1 MLVGSAQAAPTAS
14 PAPAMFKQLIG
25 NIPVGVKGAKALGTR
40 LDPQTRIDVALTL
53 PLRNKAAL
61 DDLDAHLFDPAD
73 PLYHK
78 YPTDQEMIDRFS
90 PAQADYDAV
99 AAFARSQGLTV
110 TQTFKN
116 RMLVDVSGP
125 AAAVET
131 AFGVRLMQFQDK
143 DGRVFHAPDQ
153 EPSVPAALAPRL
165 LGVLGMDDDA
175 VAIPQMALGKIPS
188 SKLRQ
193 ARKMTPLLQQ
203 PVGPGDGGGGTGGG
217 TTPPPLTIT
226 GTAIS
231 GTGTVLTSHF
241 SGPYG
246 YISPSDI
253 KTAYNLNS
261 VPSTGQG
268 QILDM
273 VELNGFNP
281 SDITAYEDAFG
292 LPHVPIQ
299 IISVDGVSN
308 VISTVDTT
316 YLHSSPAEATL
327 DLEMAVGIAP
337 GLSLI
342 RVYEGPLSSKG
353 LLDILN
359 TTSSAAGRAYQTS
372 CSWAFTENGLS
383 TTQKQSEGNA
393 LQYMISLGNCFFASS
408 GDWGPYD
415 DSTHDNVTALDP
427 ASQGWACAVGGTKL
441 FTDQYGN
448 YSSETTWN
456 EPYGGKYF
464 AGGGSIS
471 NYWLIRNQK
480 PVISAASGGSTTMR
494 NVPDVSLNS
503 AIDFALYFNGGWYP
517 GGGTSAAT
525 PIWASFLALV
535 NSRLNGQSIPPLA
548 DFTSTLYS
556 IAQGPGYG
564 ADFHDIADGSNNRKY
579 QGGPGNQ
586 AVPGYD
592 LTTGLGSFNGANLF
606 SDLVA
611 RAGGR

>member
-1 MLVGSAQAAPTAS
+1 MLVGSAQATPTAS
-14 PAPAMFKQLIG
+14 PVPAMFKQLTG

-61 DDLDAHLFDPAD
+61 DDLDARLFDPAD

-78 YPTDQEMIDRFS
+78 YPTDQEMIDHFS
-90 PAQADYDAV
+90 PTQADYDAV

-125 AAAVET
+125 AAAVEA

-143 DGRVFHAPDQ
+143 DGRIFHAPDQ

-175 VAIPQMALGKIPS
+175 VAIPQMVLGKIPS

-193 ARKMTPLLQQ
+193 ARKMTPLFQQ

-217 TTPPPLTIT
+217 TTPPLT
-226 GTAIS
+226 IS
-231 GTGTVLTSHF
+231 GTVGGGTGGSSSPYF
-241 SGPYG
+241 SGPFG
-246 YISPSDI
+246 YIGPSDI

-261 VPSTGQG
+261 VPSNGQG
-268 QILDM
+268 QILDL

-281 SDITAYEDAFG
+281 SDIAAYEDYFG
-292 LPHVPIQ
+292 LPHVPLE

-308 VISTVDTT
+308 VISTVIN
-316 YLHSSPAEATL
+316 SSVNSTPPEAAIDIEL
-327 DLEMAVGIAP
+327 AVAVAP
-337 GLSLI
+337 GLSKI
-342 RVYEGPLSSKG
+342 RVYEGPITPKG

-359 TTSSAAGRAYQTS
+359 TTSLAAGRAYQTS
-372 CSWAFTENGLS
+372 CSWAFTENSLS
-383 TTQKQSEGNA
+383 SNQKQSEGNA

-415 DSTHDNVTALDP
+415 ASTSNVTALDP

-441 FTDQYGN
+441 FTDQNRN
-448 YSSETTWN
+448 YASETTWN
-456 EPYGGKYF
+456 DAFYMSSYN
-464 AGGGSIS
+464 ASGGGIS

-480 PVISAASGGSTTMR
+480 PVITAASGGSTTMR
-494 NVPDVSLNS
+494 NVPDVSLNAYPDY
-503 AIDFALYFNGGWYP
+503 AIYFNGGWGPY
-517 GGGTSAAT
+517 GGTSAAT

-535 NSRLNGQSIPPLA
+535 NSRLNGQGIPPLA

-564 ADFHDIADGSNNRKY
+564 ANFHDIADGSNNRKY